1 MDTPFV
7 VKEKMS
13 LVDTMMLIA
22 VGSAALMFG
31 VTALLNPNLPPHSS
45 RYGWGSIFRLIL
57 ETLPHNAAGWS
68 LVLFGIVL
76 LFFGAILAHSV
87 IWPSRVLV
95 VDHNGIESMSDKG
108 KGRLAW
114 RDVMKVRQIDN
125 TLHIS
130 GSVPT
135 RDISIEIDSIDK
147 TVSDIL
153 LAIRGRRP
161 DLA

>member
-13 LVDTMMLIA
+13 LMDTMMLIA
-22 VGSAALMFG
+22 LGSAALMFG
-31 VTALLNPNLPPHSS
+31 VTALLKPNLPPHTS
-45 RYGWGSIFRLIL
+45 RYGWGSIFRFIL
-57 ETLPHNAAGWS
+57 ETFPHNAAGWS
-68 LVLFGIVL
+68 LVLFGVVL
-76 LFFGAILAHSV
+76 LFFGAVLAYSV

-125 TLHIS
+125 TLYIS

-135 RDISIEIDSIDK
+135 RNISIEIDSIDK

-161 DLA
+161 DLV